1 MVTLRPNWFFDN
13 LLFGAQ
19 EIKAAGQITYPVS
32 GNGPGSAFIDP
43 RDVASAA
50 ATILML
56 PDEQL
61 AKFVAAKS
69 VEVHG
74 PAIMNHAGNVK
85 ILSEAVG
92 YPIKINPVPLGPWVA
107 AMDE

>member
-32 GNGPGSAFIDP
+32 GKGPGSAFIDP